1 MFSNALKITN
11 WIVFGVKQL
20 FPLFRPLQPP
30 VEVITTPYH
39 TLSWLGPPCATRTH
53 KNTFTRLGVDD
64 QAETQVVYSRRQLF
78 SDGCWQQFAVGSDPN
93 YACLCLYAASRL
105 ERGATSSQRSSSR
118 KSGGEAAERQSSTS
132 GKYRSSHLA
141 WCNGL
146 YLSGLVFF
154 FGGGGSYTLHSF
166 VPFCSGEQCICE
178 YCYARGRD
186 CGRRFCWAS

>member
-141 WCNGL
+141 WRNRL
-146 YLSGLVFF
+146 YLSGFFFF
-154 FGGGGSYTLHSF
+154 FGGGFIYSSF
-166 VPFCSGEQCICE
+166 IRSFLLRWTVHLWVLLCKGP
-178 YCYARGRD
+178 RL
-186 CGRRFCWAS
+186 W